1 MTGIDRRTLL
11 RNATAAGGLLA
22 VPDVAV
28 SADPPTTTPGGNAPG
43 AVFRIGGASRSIT
56 PPPGVEVDVG
66 GYGTCDGCPTNAVRD
81 GDDLKARAIVVSD
94 GADAVAVV
102 VVDCQGWLA
111 GYEGE
116 APGALEGRRRAAQSL
131 ETRLGVDADA
141 ADVVIQATHSHAAP
155 ANLALWGTSPD
166 YLDFVADR
174 TAAAVA
180 AAADSA
186 EEAVLEVGVGDIGYV
201 NNVTIG
207 QANTFEGWTK
217 DTRLPVLRAR
227 AAGSGNER
235 PGTGRTVA
243 IYAQVPA
250 HENIIYGPGVSELS
264 SGHFGAAARWLE
276 AEHGGTAVVGPGTLG
291 DQVTPMQGDT
301 TELPD
306 GRPRAYQVV
315 ERLGAL
321 TGSTAS
327 TAIRSGR
334 IVQDGTVAS
343 ADEHLK
349 VPASNAALF
358 AANCTA
364 AGEAAGFEIDRS
376 CEPPF
381 AYGNVIGTWA
391 TTLRLGDVVIA
402 SKPGEAHSH
411 VSAAIR
417 DAYPHATVFTAGQ
430 AQDQLGYFY
439 APWAFPATAIYSVNH
454 HYLNVSQTLADQTV
468 DGHVLNSRRLGFE
481 GRPQLLDPRAAD
493 YSRLF
498 DPGVQVTV
506 FPNVRTVSRD
516 TDGVTVPVG
525 VYTAGARA
533 GTENAGTPVVD
544 FGDGTTETWD
554 GGTYG
559 LHTFPDPG
567 TYEVT
572 ARIPEGESWTAC
584 VTVEDE
590 HHVHAEAAYPNLG
603 TARDAG
609 PSTSAASDIE
619 RRGESLAEAMAGRP
633 VAENA
638 ARLAPAGTPSATEIG
653 DVDL

>member
-1 MTGIDRRTLL
+1 MTDIDRRTLL
-11 RNATAAGGLLA
+11 QNATAAGGMLS
-22 VPDVAV
+22 VPTIAA
-28 SADPPTTTPGGNAPG
+28 SADPPTTTPGRDAPG
-43 AVFRIGGASRSIT
+43 AVFRVGGADRSIA

-81 GDDLKARAIVVSD
+81 GDDLEARAMVASD

-102 VVDCQGWLA
+102 VIDCQGWMA

-116 APGALEGRRRAAQSL
+116 APGALAGRRRAARAL
-131 ETRLGVDADA
+131 ATALDVDAAA

-155 ANLALWGTSPD
+155 ANLALWGTDPE
-166 YLDFVADR
+166 YLEFVADQV
-174 TAAAVA
+174 AAAVG
-180 AAADSA
+180 AAADAA
-186 EEAVLEVGVGDIGYV
+186 EDAVLEVGVGDIGYV

-207 QANTFEGWTK
+207 QANSFEGWTK
-217 DTRLPVLRAR
+217 DTRLPVVRAR
-227 AAGSGNER
+227 AAGTGNDR

-243 IYAQVPA
+243 TYAQVPA
-250 HENIIYGPGVSELS
+250 HENIIYGPGVPELS

-301 TELPD
+301 TELSD
-306 GRPRAYQVV
+306 GTPRAYQVV

-321 TGSTAS
+321 SGSTAS
-327 TAIRSGR
+327 AAIRSGR
-334 IVQDGTVAS
+334 IVEDATVAS

-358 AANCTA
+358 AANCTP
-364 AGEAAGFEIDRS
+364 AGEAAGFDVDRS

-411 VSAAIR
+411 VSTAIR
-417 DAYPHATVFTAGQ
+417 NAYPEATVFTAGQ

-439 APWAFPATAIYSVNH
+439 APWAFPATFIYSVNH

-468 DGHVLNSRRLGFE
+468 QGHVRNSRRLGFE
-481 GRPQLLDPRAAD
+481 GRPQALDPRAAD

-498 DPGVQVTV
+498 EPGVQVTV
-506 FPNVRTVSRD
+506 FPNRRAVAQD

-533 GTENAGTPVVD
+533 DNVDAGTPVVD
-544 FGDGTTETWD
+544 FGDGTTETWTD
-554 GGTYG
+554 GTYG
-559 LHTFPDPG
+559 LHTFPEPG
-567 TYEVT
+567 TYAVT
-572 ARIPEGESWTAC
+572 ARIPEAEPWTVH

-590 HHVHAEAAYPNLG
+590 HHVHAEAAYPDLG
-603 TARDAG
+603 TARRAG
-609 PSTSAASDIE
+609 PSTAAAESVE
-619 RRGESLAEAMAGRP
+619 RRGETLTEALAGRP
-633 VAENA
+633 IAEDGTA
-638 ARLAPAGTPSATEIG
+638 LAPAGMPSATEIG
-653 DVDL
+653 GADL